1 MGELLVSEND
11 SPIKI
16 SFCITCKG
24 RLWQLRQT
32 LPANLDVVLNDKY
45 SEIVVLNYNSP
56 DEVDVWMRQFKPWV
70 DSGVLRYVHEKSETV
85 FHASRAKNIA
95 HLAATGEFLFN
106 LDCDNFIGATIPT
119 LRRLW
124 HDNDDAVIHGFSGIS
139 LDGTFGRIGISRSRF
154 LALGGYDE
162 EMHAMAYHDVDFIN
176 RALVLGMTV
185 ICSAAASG
193 PAILNTQQQKMQYCP
208 GTLTWDEMFQQ
219 NRELSRQ
226 NLRSGTLLA
235 NPARTPVNVLLNFN
249 HEIEI

>member
-1 MGELLVSEND
+1 MPDNA

-16 SFCITCKG
+16 SFCVTCKG

-32 LPANLDVVLNDKY
+32 LPPNLDVAVNDKN

-56 DEVDVWMRQFKPWV
+56 DEIDAWMRQFQPWI
-70 DSGVLRYVHEKSETV
+70 DSGVLRYIHEKTETG
-85 FHASRAKNIA
+85 FHGPKAKNIA

-106 LDCDNFIGATIPT
+106 LDCDNFIGAAIPT

-124 HDNDDAVIHGFSGIS
+124 QDNGDAVIHGFSGVS

-162 EMHAMAYHDVDFIN
+162 NMHAMAYHDVDFIN

-185 ICSAAASG
+185 IGTAAASG
-193 PAILNTQQQKMQYCP
+193 PAILNTQQHKMQYCP
-208 GTLTWDEMFQQ
+208 GTHTWNEMFQL
-219 NRELSRQ
+219 NRELSRR
-226 NLRSGTLLA
+226 NLRSGILQA
-235 NPARTPVNVLLNFN
+235 NSTTRMPVNVLLNFT